1 MPKFLLDK
9 GRFITEPNFLRRDV
23 PVPADFVPAGVFFI
37 RPEPELSPVLLPDD
51 VLVPAAAE
59 IFFPVYFFLPVP
71 DERKPVPD
79 TDDF

>member
-1 MPKFLLDK
+1 M
-9 GRFITEPNFLRRDV
+9 
-23 PVPADFVPAGVFFI
+23 PADFVPAGVFFI

-59 IFFPVYFFLPVP
+59 IFFQVYFFLPVS